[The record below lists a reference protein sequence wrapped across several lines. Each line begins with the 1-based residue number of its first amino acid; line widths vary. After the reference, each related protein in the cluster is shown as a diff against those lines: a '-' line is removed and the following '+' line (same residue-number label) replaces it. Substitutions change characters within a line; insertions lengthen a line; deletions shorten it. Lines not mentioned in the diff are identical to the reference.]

1 MSNERNRPGRG
12 ARSCRDPP
20 CSLVLGLESRQ
31 DVDEEVRRWAGRRLV
46 VLELDGSTRQ
56 LVRLPRSER
65 LYGMHLHGDELH
77 LTDSVAHAVHVHR
90 ILGPT
95 HCP

>member
-1 MSNERNRPGRG
+1 
-12 ARSCRDPP
+12 
-20 CSLVLGLESRQ
+20 
-31 DVDEEVRRWAGRRLV
+31 V